1 MKRSLDSV
9 EGSGSALTRWALLLW
24 CIQPLSILI
33 EFVVAGF
40 VQVPY
45 SFVDNTISDLGAVTC
60 TEIPY
65 PAELVPV
72 CSPAHAL
79 LNGGFIGLGA
89 ALVVGAAFL
98 LRSQPRSR
106 LLTIALAL
114 WLICGLSIIATGLV
128 PLDVDLELHALVS
141 IPAIVL
147 QPVALALHAAVFAR
161 RSRRWWMLTAIGAV
175 IAVETVWFILRLEVR
190 YGGLLERIAIWPVV
204 IALPVLAAES
214 WRRAREHE

>member
-1 MKRSLDSV
+1 MVKRSLDSV

-128 PLDVDLELHALVS
+128 PARCRSGVTRPRVNPRDCAPTGSSCPPRSGFRASVAPMVDAHGDRS
-141 IPAIVL
+141 CD
-147 QPVALALHAAVFAR
+147 R
-161 RSRRWWMLTAIGAV
+161 R
-175 IAVETVWFILRLEVR
+175 
-190 YGGLLERIAIWPVV
+190 
-204 IALPVLAAES
+204 
-214 WRRAREHE
+214 